1 MPEVTA
7 GRPTARVAAWLARP
21 HGRFGIRWIDV
32 AATPG
37 GHRPDREIEVVTGYG
52 PGASPLDWKA

>member
-7 GRPTARVAAWLARP
+7 GRPPARVAAWLARP
-21 HGRFGIRWIDV
+21 HGRFGTRWIDV
-32 AATPG
+32 AATLVVIG
-37 GHRPDREIEVVTGYG
+37 LIEIEVVTGYG